1 MKARPVLPVSVD
13 QNLTAARLEQGRSVL
28 NIESSAI
35 AALATDLD
43 DSFADA
49 VGLLLALRGRVVV
62 TGMGKSGH
70 IARKIA
76 ATLASTGTPALFVH
90 PAEAAHGD
98 LGMVIKGDALIMLSN
113 SGGTSELV
121 PILYHA
127 GSLGLPII
135 AISSKADSTL
145 MKAAT
150 IRLLLPEAEEA
161 CPDNIVPTTSTTMML
176 ALGDALAMATMR
188 ERGVSRDGFERLHP
202 GGMIGLRLMR
212 VATVMHKDATLPLVS
227 TDAPMRDVVLTMTER
242 SFGVAGVVDS
252 DGHLVG
258 IITDGDLRRHVDRLM
273 TSLAIEVMTHNP
285 LTISAS
291 AFAEDALAIM
301 NQHKV
306 TSLFVTEQSGDRTPV
321 GLVHVHDFLRFGLT

>member
-1 MKARPVLPVSVD
+1 MSVRPILSPPLD
-13 QNLTAARLEQGRSVL
+13 QTLAAARLEHGRSVL
-28 NIESSAI
+28 NIESAAI
-35 AALATDLD
+35 AAMAAELD
-43 DSFADA
+43 DSFAEA
-49 VGLLLALRGRVVV
+49 VGLLLSLRGRIVV

-70 IARKIA
+70 VARKIA

-113 SGGTSELV
+113 SGGTTELV

-127 GSLGLPII
+127 SSLGLPII
-135 AISSKADSTL
+135 AISSKVDSTL

-150 IRLLLPEAEEA
+150 IGLLLPEAEEA

-212 VATVMHKDATLPLVS
+212 VATVMHKDKALPLVLGN
-227 TDAPMRDVVLTMTER
+227 TPMRDVVLTMTER
-242 SFGVAGVVDS
+242 SFGVAGVVDTE
-252 DGHLVG
+252 GHLVG
-258 IITDGDLRRHVDRLM
+258 VITDGDLRRHVDQLM
-273 TSLAIEVMTHNP
+273 TSQAAEVMTHNP
-285 LTISAS
+285 LTIGAG
-291 AFAEDALAIM
+291 AFAEDALTVM
-301 NQHKV
+301 NKHKI
-306 TSLFVTEQSGDRTPV
+306 TSLFVTERLGDRTPI

>member
-1 MKARPVLPVSVD
+1 MKARRVVSSSDIAV
-13 QNLTAARLEQGRSVL
+13 AATRLDHGRSVL

-35 AALATDLD
+35 AALANELD
-43 DSFADA
+43 DSFAEA
-49 VGLLLALRGRVVV
+49 VGLLITLRGRVVV

-98 LGMVIKGDALIMLSN
+98 LGMVIEGDALIMLSN

-127 GSLGLPII
+127 NALSLPII

-145 MKAAT
+145 MKAAA

-212 VATVMHKDATLPLVS
+212 VAGVMHKSLPLVS
-227 TDAPMRDVVLTMTER
+227 TTTPMREVVLTMTER
-242 SFGVAGVVDS
+242 SFGVAGVIDI
-252 DGHLVG
+252 DGNLVG
-258 IITDGDLRRHVDRLM
+258 VITDGDLRRHVDQLM
-273 TSLAIEVMTHNP
+273 TSSAADVMTKNP
-285 LTISAS
+285 LTITAS
-291 AFAEDALAIM
+291 AYAEDALAVM
-301 NQHKV
+301 NNHKV
-306 TSLFVTEQSGDRTPV
+306 TCLFVTEGTDDRIPI
-321 GLVHVHDFLRFGLT
+321 GLVHVHDFLRYGLT

>member
-1 MKARPVLPVSVD
+1 MKARRILTSPVD
-13 QNLTAARLEQGRSVL
+13 QTVATTRLEHGRSVL

-35 AALATDLD
+35 AALAADLD
-43 DSFADA
+43 DSFSEA
-49 VGLLLALRGRVVV
+49 VGLLIALRGRVVV

-113 SGGTSELV
+113 SGGTTELV
-121 PILYHA
+121 PILFHA

-135 AISSKADSTL
+135 AISSKVDSTL

-150 IRLLLPEAEEA
+150 IKLLLPEAEEA
-161 CPDNIVPTTSTTMML
+161 CADNIVPTTSTTMML

-212 VATVMHKDATLPLVS
+212 VATVMHKDNVLPLVS
-227 TDAPMRDVVLTMTER
+227 IDMPMRDVVLTMTER
-242 SFGVAGVVDS
+242 SFGVAGVIDAN
-252 DGHLVG
+252 GHLVG
-258 IITDGDLRRHVDRLM
+258 VITDGDLRRHVDRLM
-273 TSLAIEVMTHNP
+273 TSRAAEVMTHGP
-285 LTISAS
+285 RTIGAS

-301 NQHKV
+301 NEHKI
-306 TSLFVTEQSGDRTPV
+306 TSLFVTEQAGDRTPI
-321 GLVHVHDFLRFGLT
+321 GLVHVHDFLRYGLT